1 MISELFHA
9 VVFDPI
15 YNLLIAAIAVLPT
28 ADVGLSVIFVTI
40 VVKVLLLPVSLKA
53 ARTQRVMR
61 DLAKPLKEIKEKF
74 KDRQEQ
80 ALKTM
85 ELYREKNVNPFSSIF
100 VLMLQLPVIIGLFLV
115 FSKGG
120 LPELQTDILY
130 GFVPVPAAINMH
142 FLGLIDMAGRSALLA
157 FLAGASQFVLVRL
170 SIPKPEE
177 RKENASFQD
186 DLARS
191 MQLQMRFMLPVIIT
205 FVAYFASAAVALY
218 WITSNIFAIGQE
230 FFIKKQLAT
239 HHD

>member
-1 MISELFHA
+1 MLSELFHA

-40 VVKVLLLPVSLKA
+40 VVKILLLPLSLKA
-53 ARTQRVMR
+53 ATTQRLMKE
-61 DLAKPLKEIKEKF
+61 LTEPLKEIKEKY

-85 ELYREKNVNPFSSIF
+85 ELYKEKNVNPFSSIL
-100 VLMLQLPVIIGLFLV
+100 VLMLQIPVIVGLFLV
-115 FSKGG
+115 FANGG
-120 LPELQTDILY
+120 LPELQDGLLY
-130 GFVPVPAAINMH
+130 GFVPLPHAINME

-157 FLAGASQFVLVRL
+157 FLAGATQFVQVRL
-170 SIPKPEE
+170 AIPKPEA
-177 RKENASFQD
+177 KKDNATFQE

-191 MQLQMRFMLPVIIT
+191 MQLQMRFMLPVIVT
-205 FVAYFASAAVALY
+205 LVAYFASAAVALY

-230 FFIKKQLAT
+230 LYIKKKLDT
-239 HHD
+239 HHA